1 MKGPARQ
8 FLPSIPRGGGP
19 RKARWRGHFGAGLG
33 TPLHHPASPA
43 GPPALQK
50 QGRNGFESSW
60 RSAEHGF
67 TLVELMVVIL
77 IIGLLATVVIINVLP
92 ATDKA
97 AETKAKA
104 DVSTLETAAEMYRL
118 NKLVYPSAAEGL
130 QALAREGYVK
140 RLPKD
145 PWGNPYHYAAPGRDG
160 RPFDISSYGAD
171 GREGG
176 EGKDADIGNW
186 DGS

>member
-1 MKGPARQ
+1 MPTR
-8 FLPSIPRGGGP
+8 
-19 RKARWRGHFGAGLG
+19 
-33 TPLHHPASPA
+33 LH
-43 GPPALQK
+43 PPPLQK
-50 QGRNGFESSW
+50 QGRN
-60 RSAEHGF
+60 GF

-97 AETKAKA
+97 AATKAKA
-104 DVSTLETAAEMYRL
+104 DISTLEEAVELYRL
-118 NKLVYPSAAEGL
+118 NRLAYPSGEQGL
-130 QALAREGYVK
+130 QALVSERLIK

-145 PWGNPYHYAAPGRDG
+145 PWGNPYRYAAPGRDG
-160 RPFDISSYGAD
+160 REFDIISYGAD

-186 DGS
+186 ES